1 MADRHID
8 FTVDYKKLKIFD
20 EYSSGEILYPLVLA
34 SPHSG
39 QVFPEEF
46 LTAIKMPLKALR
58 SNEDSFVD
66 ELFAPATK
74 IGIPMLAMN
83 ISRAFIDANRDKI
96 EIDPKMYYNYPNAE
110 NVQDGIRCRV
120 GLGAVHRIN
129 ANRENI
135 YDGLLNYNEVQKRI
149 ECVYDVYHARL
160 QQLVDLVLKKFGFCF
175 VLDCHSMPSKICSVM
190 QEDKPIDFCL
200 GTLFDQSCPTQMSDF
215 MFRLL
220 EDKGYKVVMNC
231 PYSGAFTT
239 FNYCQPRKNVHTM
252 QIEMN
257 RALYMSENTQQ
268 KNNNFQSTSND
279 LVNIICQFAKFLLD
293 FKK

>member
-1 MADRHID
+1 
-8 FTVDYKKLKIFD
+8 
-20 EYSSGEILYPLVLA
+20 
-34 SPHSG
+34 
-39 QVFPEEF
+39 
-46 LTAIKMPLKALR
+46 
-58 SNEDSFVD
+58 
-66 ELFAPATK
+66 
-74 IGIPMLAMN
+74 
-83 ISRAFIDANRDKI
+83 
-96 EIDPKMYYNYPNAE
+96 
-110 NVQDGIRCRV
+110 
-120 GLGAVHRIN
+120 
-129 ANRENI
+129 
-135 YDGLLNYNEVQKRI
+135 
-149 ECVYDVYHARL
+149 
-160 QQLVDLVLKKFGFCF
+160 
-175 VLDCHSMPSKICSVM
+175 M